1 MLHFPLKGAGTGVY
15 VDNLTRFLMKRGH
28 QLKVLCCDHYP
39 PKKEYPVETILFKND
54 NNKTFELDFD
64 FPVLAS
70 HPLSKGSTFGELSKS
85 QRQAYVQVLRD
96 TIAKELSLFRPDIV
110 HVYHGWI
117 IASILAEFN
126 IPYIVSLHGTEYH
139 AFDKYEDYRETILY
153 GIHHAEMIISL
164 TNNEKRQSILRYDED
179 DRKITIIPLSVDTNV
194 FRSLEVDKAVLLKS
208 FSIAETNRPIVFLG
222 GRLTAQKGVDVLLNA
237 AHLYSRCDL
246 RPLTLIAGDGDL
258 RPYLMQLA
266 SKLQLDSVYFLG
278 QIDHEKMVALYNIAD
293 IVAIPSIFEPLPL
306 SAMEAL
312 ACGTPV
318 VASDVGGLRQIIN
331 EQIGYLVR
339 SGDYAALS
347 RKITTAIKDDF
358 KEKVREQAIA
368 YIKQNYALDKI
379 GITTET
385 LYQQVL
391 AL

>member
-15 VDNLTRFLMKRGH
+15 VDNLTRFLIKRDH
-28 QLKVLCCDHYP
+28 QLKVLCCDHYLP
-39 PKKEYPVETILFKND
+39 RKEYPVETILFKSD
-54 NNKTFELDFD
+54 NNKIFELDFD
-64 FPVLAS
+64 IPVLAS
-70 HPLSKGSTFGELSKS
+70 HPLSKGCTFGELPKS

-126 IPYIVSLHGTEYH
+126 VPYIVSLHGTEYH
-139 AFDKYEDYRETILY
+139 AFDKYEDYREIILH
-153 GIHHAEMIISL
+153 GMHNAKKIIAL
-164 TNNEKRQSILRYDED
+164 TNDEKKQSVLTYGVD
-179 DRKITIIPLSVDTNV
+179 DRKITIMPLSVDTNV

-208 FSIAETNRPIVFLG
+208 YSIAETNRPIVFLG

-237 AHLYSRCDL
+237 ACLYSRCDSQ
-246 RPLTLIAGDGDL
+246 PLTLIAGDGDL

-266 SKLQLDSVYFLG
+266 SELQLDSIHFLG

-293 IVAIPSIFEPLPL
+293 IVVIPSIFEPLPL

-347 RKITTAIKDDF
+347 RKIMTAIRGGF
-358 KEKVREQAIA
+358 KEKV
-368 YIKQNYALDKI
+368 
-379 GITTET
+379 
-385 LYQQVL
+385 
-391 AL
+391 